1 MLKEKIVSAFCFL
14 LVIIYTASLSAQ
26 KVETLE
32 TLKSGVVRIKAK
44 QRKSTKTGTGFIVK
58 HMLPDK
64 VYIATAS
71 HVVKGD
77 PQPKVEFYTWRR
89 DWFEAE
95 IVGSEPGNKGLALLL
110 VRMKA
115 DKLSELPTLLL
126 DPSIPKVQEEVFA
139 IGHPGKGEPWT
150 VSDGKITARKGRELV
165 TSGAIAQGNS
175 GGPLIKGNQIVGMI
189 VTLKTPFAYAVLAP
203 SLQLFLDGY
212 VLEGPPVYMLTVNS
226 VLQGI
231 PITVTPPDR
240 GGNSNGKTPLMLQYP
255 GKADVSL
262 TAQPEYDG
270 RRFYQWVVDNNK
282 NPSNSITVTMDADKT
297 IMVRYRLRSS
307 ANALSEKQIVEMIN
321 TNGFNCPAKS
331 LSGDFKPNYRQ
342 DGEVIIDRRTGLEW
356 QRRAKVIEERGVQK
370 QIDDYLEGLNS
381 NLSEG
386 DDYWRGPT
394 IEELFSLMMEA
405 TSTKGEYM
413 NAKFE
418 TDGKYCW
425 TMDTNSDNGK
435 RWLVDFKNGGFQDE
449 NWVTTSYVRAVR

>member
-1 MLKEKIVSAFCFL
+1 
-14 LVIIYTASLSAQ
+14 
-26 KVETLE
+26 
-32 TLKSGVVRIKAK
+32 
-44 QRKSTKTGTGFIVK
+44 
-58 HMLPDK
+58 
-64 VYIATAS
+64 
-71 HVVKGD
+71 
-77 PQPKVEFYTWRR
+77 
-89 DWFEAE
+89 
-95 IVGSEPGNKGLALLL
+95 
-110 VRMKA
+110 
-115 DKLSELPTLLL
+115 
-126 DPSIPKVQEEVFA
+126 
-139 IGHPGKGEPWT
+139 
-150 VSDGKITARKGRELV
+150 LV

-212 VLEGPPVYMLTVNS
+212 VLEGPQVYMLTVNS

-331 LSGDFKPNYRQ
+331 LSGDFKPDYRQ

-356 QRRAKVIEERGVQK
+356 QRRAKVIEDRGAQN

-381 NLSEG
+381 NLSDG
-386 DDYWRGPT
+386 DDYWRRPT

-413 NAKFE
+413 DAKFE
-418 TDGKYCW
+418 TDGTYCW
-425 TMDTNSDNGK
+425 TMDTNSDDK
-435 RWLVDFKNGGFQDE
+435 QRWVVDFKEGGFRDE
-449 NWVTTSYVRAVR
+449 NWVTTSYVRAVRCSRLNR